1 MDWLLSDNTKVLVLA
16 KPEKCLNYKYYDDAD
31 KIDSRLQ
38 LLPVEYVDSSAFP
51 CNLNKDNGLTE
62 GMVLIR
68 HPYIKDA
75 FIDVT
80 CLEDNILE
88 LKLQAMKSIGLKLG
102 AKAIHIKSVLKTSEL
117 RSFSTSAKASG
128 WGVTAQGDVEK
139 NKSKY
144 EGSEYRIDWEGNTI
158 PMTDDSYKEAM
169 EIAKEYGLYSEP
181 RIATLF
187 KDRDPQHPATGKFS
201 VYASAMKE
209 SNERLNVA
217 VSASYLSSF
226 SFQAGVAD
234 SCTLKNEIT
243 LETEFVF

>member
-1 MDWLLSDNTKVLVLA
+1 MDWSLNENTKVLVLA
-16 KPEKCLNYKYYDDAD
+16 KPEKCLNYRWYDDAD
-31 KIDSRLQ
+31 KIDNRLQ
-38 LLPVEYVDSSAFP
+38 LLPVEYVNSSAFP

-62 GMVLIR
+62 GMMLIK

-80 CLEDNILE
+80 RMEDEILE

-102 AKAIHIKSVLKTSEL
+102 AKEIHIKSVLKISEL
-117 RSFSTSAKASG
+117 RNFNASAKASG
-128 WGVTAQGDVEK
+128 WGVTVEGNVEK

-144 EGSEYRIDWEGNTI
+144 EGNEYRIDWTGNSTQ
-158 PMTDDSYKEAM
+158 MTESSFQEAM
-169 EIAKEYGLYSEP
+169 QIAKEYGLYSEP

-187 KDRDPQHPATGKFS
+187 KDRDPHHPATGTFT
-201 VYASAMKE
+201 VFASAMKE

-217 VSASYLSSF
+217 VSASYLTAF
-226 SFQAGVAD
+226 SFQANVAN

-243 LETEFVF
+243 LETTFTF

>member
-1 MDWLLSDNTKVLVLA
+1 MDWSLNENTKVLVLA
-16 KPEKCLNYKYYDDAD
+16 KPEKCLNYKWYDDAD

-62 GMVLIR
+62 GMMFIK

-80 CLEDNILE
+80 RMEDEILE
-88 LKLQAMKSIGLKLG
+88 LKLQAMKSIGLMLG
-102 AKAIHIKSVLKTSEL
+102 AKEIHIKSVLKTSE
-117 RSFSTSAKASG
+117 RRNCKGSGKASG
-128 WGVTAQGDVEK
+128 WGVTVEGSVEK

-144 EGSEYRIDWEGNTI
+144 EGNEYRIDWTDNST
-158 PMTDDSYKEAM
+158 PMTEDSYKEAM
-169 EIAKEYGLYSEP
+169 RVSKEYGLYSEP

-187 KDRDPQHPATGKFS
+187 KDRNPQHPATGTFS
-201 VYASAMKE
+201 VYASALKE

-217 VSASYLSSF
+217 VSASYLSF
-226 SFQAGVAD
+226 GFRAEVAN
-234 SCTLKNEIT
+234 SCTLKNEII
-243 LETEFVF
+243 LETTFVF

>member
-1 MDWLLSDNTKVLVLA
+1 MDWSLNENTKVLVLA
-16 KPEKCLNYKYYDDAD
+16 KPEKCLNYKWYDDAD
-31 KIDSRLQ
+31 KIDNRLQ

-80 CLEDNILE
+80 CLEKEILK

-102 AKAIHIKSVLKTSEL
+102 AKDIHIRCVLNTSEL
-117 RSFSTSAKASG
+117 RNFNASAKASG
-128 WGVTAQGDVEK
+128 WGVTAEANVEK

-144 EGSEYRIDWEGNTI
+144 EGSEYRIDWKGNTI

-187 KDRDPQHPATGKFS
+187 KDRDPQHPATGTFS
-201 VYASAMKE
+201 VYASAMNE

-217 VSASYLSSF
+217 VSASYLASF